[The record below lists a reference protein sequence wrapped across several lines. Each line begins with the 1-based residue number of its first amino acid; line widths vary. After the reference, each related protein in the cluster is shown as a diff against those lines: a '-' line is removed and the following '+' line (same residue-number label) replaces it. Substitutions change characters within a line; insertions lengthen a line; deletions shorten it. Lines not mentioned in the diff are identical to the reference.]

1 MSARGSGEKP
11 SIVVLHSINF
21 EESWTKQTY
30 LDIENK
36 FGRKGLP

>member
-21 EESWTKQTY
+21 EEK
-30 LDIENK
+30 LDK
-36 FGRKGLP
+36 TDLS

>member
-30 LDIENK
+30 LDIERK
-36 FGRKGLP
+36 FGEEGFT